1 MPGDLQLFE
10 FHRHAVRVVVID
22 GQPWFVL
29 ADLCRVLGLSNPSM
43 VADRLDP
50 GDLSRTEVTDSLSR
64 KQQST
69 IVTEAGMYEVVIRS
83 EKPDAVAFRRWITG
97 RVLPAIRKTGSYS
110 QYPAAPTKLPSKKEL
125 AQWVVEAEE
134 RAERAEAQVIEL
146 APSASAWNEL
156 ADSAGDYAV
165 ADAAKVLSRDPNIDT
180 GERRLFSFMAAEG
193 WVFRRGGRWRAYQ
206 SQVDC
211 GRLVEKVGKP
221 FWHEGRGEMVAPDPT
236 IRITPKG
243 VEALHKLL
251 GGGGGGAAQ
260 MALLPGGGK

>member
-1 MPGDLQLFE
+1 MAADLQLFE
-10 FHRHAVRVVVID
+10 FHKHAVRVVVID
-22 GQPWFVL
+22 GEPWFVL
-29 ADLCRVLGLSNPSM
+29 TDLCRVLDIRNGRD
-43 VADRLDP
+43 VAARLADDQKGVDLIDTP
-50 GDLSRTEVTDSLSR
+50 GGR
-64 KQQST
+64 QQMT
-69 IVTEAGMYEVVIRS
+69 IVNEPGMYEVVIRS
-83 EKPDAVAFRRWITG
+83 DKPDAVTFRRWITG

-134 RAERAEAQVIEL
+134 RAEKAEAQVIEL
-146 APSASAWNEL
+146 TPSAAAWNEL

-243 VEALHKLL
+243 VEALHKML

-260 MALLPGGGK
+260 MALLPGGGE

>member
-1 MPGDLQLFE
+1 MSADLQLFE
-10 FHRHAVRVVVID
+10 FHKHAVRVVVID
-22 GQPWFVL
+22 GEPWFVL
-29 ADLCRVLGLSNPSM
+29 ADLCRVLDIRNGRD
-43 VADRLDP
+43 VAARLADDQKGVDLIDTP
-50 GDLSRTEVTDSLSR
+50 GGR
-64 KQQST
+64 QQMT
-69 IVTEAGMYEVVIRS
+69 IVNEPGMYEVVIRS
-83 EKPDAVAFRRWITG
+83 DKPDAVTFRRWITG

-134 RAERAEAQVIEL
+134 RAEKAEAQVIEL
-146 APSASAWNEL
+146 TPSASAWNEL

-221 FWHEGRGEMVAPDPT
+221 FWHEGRSEMVAPDPT

-243 VEALHKLL
+243 VEALHKML

-260 MALLPGGGK
+260 MALLPGGGE